1 MIEQLSLVV
10 LVIIAVFLLGFVA
23 IVARM
28 YKKAVQGEALVR
40 TGMGDTKV
48 SFSGIIV
55 VPVLHKLEVMD
66 IKLKTI
72 IIQRA
77 GSEGLVCKDNLRADV
92 KVNFFVRVNKTPQ
105 DVINVAQSIGA
116 HRASDPA
123 ALENLFDAK
132 FSEALKTVGKHFDFI
147 ELYNSREQFKQQIL
161 AIIGTDLNGYV
172 LDDCAIDYL
181 EQTPLTALNQDN
193 ILDAEGIKKII
204 ALTSEQ
210 KIQANSI
217 EREKQKTIK
226 KQDVEAQETILE
238 LDKQLIENQEK
249 QKREVANIRAR
260 ENAESAKVQ
269 QEEMLKSEKARIATE
284 EEVGIAQQNR
294 DRQILVAERNKER
307 TDAVE
312 TERVAQ
318 AKALEVNERER
329 IVALAQIE
337 KEKALEEEKK
347 NIQTIIRERITV
359 EKATVIEEEK
369 IKDTRAQALAE
380 RDKLVAITA
389 ARQET
394 EAATVGMVGAADM
407 ERQAA
412 EFRAKQALI
421 DAEAEKA
428 SAEFKAQ
435 AIRIL
440 AEAEASKAAAVG
452 LAEAQVM
459 QAKATA
465 HQKEG
470 EADAMVM
477 QAKADAR
484 QKQGEVEAN
493 VLQLT
498 AAAEAQGI
506 QVKAGAQ
513 AEADEKIGMV
523 AARVNREKGI
533 ADADIIQARADADQ
547 KKGLAEAAVS
557 EQKYAV
563 EARGIEAK
571 ADAMRKLDG
580 VGKDHEEFKLRLDKD
595 KSIELA
601 QIAIQKDIAFA
612 QAEVIGEALKAAKI
626 DIVGG
631 ETMFFD
637 QIIGSITKGK
647 MVDRTVHNSE
657 VLSTVQN
664 TFFGEDGNG
673 GGDFKANLRRFID
686 QFGLST
692 DDMKNLSVSA
702 LLLKLMSQA
711 NDDATRST
719 IKQLTGT
726 AKALGMGDVMVR
738 GLM

>member
-1 MIEQLSLVV
+1 MVV
-10 LVIIAVFLLGFVA
+10 LVIIAVFVLGFVA
-23 IVARM
+23 FVARM
-28 YKKAVQGEALVR
+28 YNKAVQGEALVR

-116 HRASDPA
+116 HRASDPL

-238 LDKQLIENQEK
+238 LEKQLIENQEK

-269 QEEMLKSEKARIATE
+269 QEEMLKSERARISTE
-284 EEVGIAQQNR
+284 EEVGIAEQNR
-294 DRQILVAERNKER
+294 DRQVIVAERNKER

-380 RDKLVAITA
+380 REKLVAITA

-394 EAATVGMVGAADM
+394 EAASVNLVGTADM

-412 EFRAKQALI
+412 EFRGKQALI
-421 DAEAEKA
+421 EAEAEKA
-428 SAEFKAQ
+428 SAEFKAS
-435 AIRIL
+435 AIRTL

-452 LAEAQVM
+452 MAEAQVM
-459 QAKATA
+459 QAKAA
-465 HQKEG
+465 ARQKEG
-470 EADAMVM
+470 ES
-477 QAKADAR
+477 
-484 QKQGEVEAN
+484 EAN

-498 AAAEAQGI
+498 ATAEAQGI

-513 AEADEKIGMV
+513 AEADEKLGMV

-563 EARGIEAK
+563 EAKGIEAK

-601 QIAIQKDIAFA
+601 QISIQKDIAASQA
-612 QAEVIGEALKAAKI
+612 QVIGEALKAAKI

-647 MVDRTVHNSE
+647 MVDRAVHNSE
-657 VLSTVQN
+657 VLGTVKD
-664 TFFGEDGNG
+664 TFFGDDGNG
-673 GGDFKANLRRFID
+673 GGDFKANLRRFVD
-686 QFGLST
+686 QFGLSS

-719 IKQLTGT
+719 IKQLTST
-726 AKALGMGDVMVR
+726 AKALGIGDTMVR
-738 GLM
+738 MLELK

>member
-1 MIEQLSLVV
+1 MLDQLSLVV
-10 LVIIAVFLLGFVA
+10 LVIVAVFVLGFVA
-23 IVARM
+23 FVARM
-28 YKKAVQGEALVR
+28 YNKAVQGEALVR

-92 KVNFFVRVNKTPQ
+92 KVNFFVRVNKTPG

-161 AIIGTDLNGYV
+161 TIIGTDLNGYV

-181 EQTPLTALNQDN
+181 EQTPLAALNQDN

-238 LDKQLIENQEK
+238 LEKQLIENQEK

-380 RDKLVAITA
+380 RDKLIAVTA

-394 EAATVGMVGAADM
+394 EAANVSLVGTADM

-412 EFRAKQALI
+412 EFRGKQSLI
-421 DAEAEKA
+421 EAEAEKA
-428 SAEFKAQ
+428 AAEFRAS
-435 AIRIL
+435 AIRTL

-452 LAEAQVM
+452 MAEAQVM
-459 QAKATA
+459 QAKAA
-465 HQKEG
+465 ARQKEG
-470 EADAMVM
+470 ES
-477 QAKADAR
+477 
-484 QKQGEVEAN
+484 EAN

-498 AAAEAQGI
+498 ATAEAQGI

-513 AEADEKIGMV
+513 AEADEKLGMV

-563 EARGIEAK
+563 EAKGIEAK
-571 ADAMRKLDG
+571 ADAMKKLDG
-580 VGKDHEEFKLRLDKD
+580 VGKDHEEFKLRLDKE

-601 QIAIQKDIAFA
+601 QISIQKDIAA
-612 QAEVIGEALKAAKI
+612 SQAEVIGEALKAAKI

-647 MVDRTVHNSE
+647 MVDRAVHNSE
-657 VLSTVQN
+657 VLGTVKDA
-664 TFFGEDGNG
+664 FFGENG
-673 GGDFKANLRRFID
+673 GGDFKANLRRFVD
-686 QFGLST
+686 QFGLSSE
-692 DDMKNLSVSA
+692 DLKNLSVSA
-702 LLLKLMSQA
+702 LLLKMMNKA
-711 NDDATRST
+711 GDDATRNTITELAST
-719 IKQLTGT
+719 AT
-726 AKALGMGDVMVR
+726 ALGIGDKPARM
-738 GLM
+738 LELK

>member
-1 MIEQLSLVV
+1 MLDQLSLVV
-10 LVIIAVFLLGFVA
+10 LVIIAVFVLGFIA
-23 IVARM
+23 IIARM

-92 KVNFFVRVNKTPQ
+92 KVNFFVRVNKTHD

-116 HRASDPA
+116 HRASDPL

-238 LDKQLIENQEK
+238 LEKQLVENQEK

-269 QEEMLKSEKARIATE
+269 QEELLKSEKARIATE

-294 DRQILVAERNKER
+294 DRQVLVAERNKER

-318 AKALEVNERER
+318 AKALEINERER

-359 EKATVIEEEK
+359 EKATVVEEEK
-369 IKDTRAQALAE
+369 IKDTRAQALSE
-380 RDKLVAITA
+380 RDKLVAVTA
-389 ARQET
+389 AKQQA
-394 EAATVGMVGAADM
+394 EAATVSMVSSADM
-407 ERQAA
+407 EKQAA

-428 SAEFKAQ
+428 AAEFKAQ
-435 AIRIL
+435 AIRTL
-440 AEAEASKAAAVG
+440 AEAEASKEAAIG

-465 HQKEG
+465 RQKEG
-470 EADAMVM
+470 EAEAQVMQSKAVARQKEGEMEAQVM
-477 QAKADAR
+477 QAKA
-484 QKQGEVEAN
+484 Q
-493 VLQLT
+493 
-498 AAAEAQGI
+498 AEAQGI

-513 AEADEKIGMV
+513 AEADEKLGLV
-523 AARVNREKGI
+523 AARVNREKGL
-533 ADADIIQARADADQ
+533 ADADIIQAKADADQ

-563 EARGIEAK
+563 EAKGIEAK

-580 VGKDHEEFKLRLDKD
+580 VGKDHEEFKLRLDKE

-601 QIAIQKDIAFA
+601 QISIQKDIAA
-612 QAEVIGEALKAAKI
+612 SQAEVIGEALKAAKI

-647 MVDRTVHNSE
+647 MVDRAVHNSE

-664 TFFGEDGNG
+664 TFFGEDG
-673 GGDFKANLRRFID
+673 GGDFKTNLRRFID
-686 QFGLST
+686 QFGLNS
-692 DDMKNLSVSA
+692 DDLKNLSVSA

-719 IKQLTGT
+719 IKQLTST
-726 AKALGMGDVMVR
+726 AKALGIGEAPVR

>member
-1 MIEQLSLVV
+1 MIDQLSLVV
-10 LVIIAVFLLGFVA
+10 LVIIAVFVLGFVA
-23 IVARM
+23 FVARM
-28 YKKAVQGEALVR
+28 YNKAVQGEALVR

-116 HRASDPA
+116 HRASDPL

-238 LDKQLIENQEK
+238 LEKQLIENQEK

-269 QEEMLKSEKARIATE
+269 QEEMLKSERARISTE
-284 EEVGIAQQNR
+284 EEVGIAEQNR
-294 DRQILVAERNKER
+294 DRQVIVAERNKER

-380 RDKLVAITA
+380 REKLVAITA

-394 EAATVGMVGAADM
+394 EAASVNLVGTADM

-412 EFRAKQALI
+412 EFRGKQALI
-421 DAEAEKA
+421 EAEAEKA
-428 SAEFKAQ
+428 SAEFKAS
-435 AIRIL
+435 AIRTL

-452 LAEAQVM
+452 MAEAQVM
-459 QAKATA
+459 QAKAA
-465 HQKEG
+465 ARQKEG
-470 EADAMVM
+470 ES
-477 QAKADAR
+477 
-484 QKQGEVEAN
+484 EAN

-498 AAAEAQGI
+498 ATAEAQGI

-513 AEADEKIGMV
+513 AEADEKLGMV

-563 EARGIEAK
+563 EAKGIEAK

-601 QIAIQKDIAFA
+601 QISIQKDIAASQA
-612 QAEVIGEALKAAKI
+612 QVIGEALKAAKI

-647 MVDRTVHNSE
+647 MVDRAVHNSE
-657 VLSTVQN
+657 VLGTVKD
-664 TFFGEDGNG
+664 TFFGDDGNG
-673 GGDFKANLRRFID
+673 GGDFKANLRRFVD
-686 QFGLST
+686 QFGLSS

-719 IKQLTGT
+719 IKQLTST
-726 AKALGMGDVMVR
+726 AKALGIGDTMVR
-738 GLM
+738 MLELK

>member
-1 MIEQLSLVV
+1 MVV
-10 LVIIAVFLLGFVA
+10 LVIVAVFVLGFIA

-48 SFSGIIV
+48 SFSGIMV

-92 KVNFFVRVNKTPQ
+92 KVNFFVRVNKTHD

-161 AIIGTDLNGYV
+161 TIIGTDLNGYV

-226 KQDVEAQETILE
+226 KQDVEAQETILQLE
-238 LDKQLIENQEK
+238 KQLIENQEK
-249 QKREVANIRAR
+249 QKREIANIRSR

-269 QEEMLKSEKARIATE
+269 QEETLKSEKARIATE
-284 EEVGIAQQNR
+284 EEVRIAEQNR
-294 DRQILVAERNKER
+294 DRQVLVAERNKER

-380 RDKLVAITA
+380 REKLVALTA

-394 EAATVGMVGAADM
+394 EAATVSMVGAADM

-428 SAEFKAQ
+428 AAEFKGQ
-435 AIRIL
+435 AIRTL
-440 AEAEASKAAAVG
+440 AEAEASKATAVG

-459 QAKATA
+459 QAKASA
-465 HQKEG
+465 RQKEG
-470 EADAMVM
+470 ES
-477 QAKADAR
+477 
-484 QKQGEVEAN
+484 EAN

-513 AEADEKIGMV
+513 AEADEKLGMV
-523 AARVNREKGI
+523 AAKVSREKGL

-563 EARGIEAK
+563 EAKGIEAK
-571 ADAMRKLDG
+571 ADAMKKLDG
-580 VGKDHEEFKLRLDKD
+580 VGKDHEEFKLRLDKE
-595 KSIELA
+595 KSVELA
-601 QIAIQKDIAFA
+601 QISIQKDIAA
-612 QAEVIGEALKAAKI
+612 SQADVIGEALKAAKI

-647 MVDRTVHNSE
+647 MVDRAVHNSE
-657 VLSTVQN
+657 VLGTVKDA
-664 TFFGEDGNG
+664 FFGENG
-673 GGDFKANLRRFID
+673 GGDFKANLRRFVD
-686 QFGLST
+686 QFGLSSE
-692 DDMKNLSVSA
+692 DMKNLSVSA
-702 LLLKLMSQA
+702 LLLKLTSQA
-711 NDDATRST
+711 GDDATRST
-719 IKQLTGT
+719 LKQLTGT
-726 AKALGMGDVMVR
+726 AKALGIGETPVKL
-738 GLM
+738 LM

>member
-1 MIEQLSLVV
+1 MVV
-10 LVIIAVFLLGFVA
+10 LVIVAVFVLGFVA
-23 IVARM
+23 FVARM
-28 YKKAVQGEALVR
+28 YNKAVQGEALVR

-92 KVNFFVRVNKTPQ
+92 KVNFFVRVNKTPG

-161 AIIGTDLNGYV
+161 TIIGTDLNGYV

-181 EQTPLTALNQDN
+181 EQTPLAALNQDN

-238 LDKQLIENQEK
+238 LEKQLIENQEK

-380 RDKLVAITA
+380 RDKLIAVTA

-394 EAATVGMVGAADM
+394 EAANVSLVGTADM

-412 EFRAKQALI
+412 EFRGKQSLI
-421 DAEAEKA
+421 EAEAEKA
-428 SAEFKAQ
+428 AAEFRAS
-435 AIRIL
+435 AIRTL

-452 LAEAQVM
+452 MAEAQVM
-459 QAKATA
+459 QAKAA
-465 HQKEG
+465 ARQKEG
-470 EADAMVM
+470 ES
-477 QAKADAR
+477 
-484 QKQGEVEAN
+484 EAN

-498 AAAEAQGI
+498 ATAEAQGI

-513 AEADEKIGMV
+513 AEADEKLGMV

-563 EARGIEAK
+563 EAKGIEAK
-571 ADAMRKLDG
+571 ADAMKKLDG
-580 VGKDHEEFKLRLDKD
+580 VGKDHEEFKLRLDKE

-601 QIAIQKDIAFA
+601 QISIQKDIAA
-612 QAEVIGEALKAAKI
+612 SQAEVIGEALKAAKI

-647 MVDRTVHNSE
+647 MVDRAVHNSE
-657 VLSTVQN
+657 VLGTVKDA
-664 TFFGEDGNG
+664 FFGENG
-673 GGDFKANLRRFID
+673 GGDFKANLRRFVD
-686 QFGLST
+686 QFGLSSE
-692 DDMKNLSVSA
+692 DLKNLSVSA
-702 LLLKLMSQA
+702 LLLKMMNKA
-711 NDDATRST
+711 GDDATRNTITELAST
-719 IKQLTGT
+719 AT
-726 AKALGMGDVMVR
+726 ALGIGDKPARM
-738 GLM
+738 LELK

>member
-1 MIEQLSLVV
+1 MLEQLSLAVIVIVAV
-10 LVIIAVFLLGFVA
+10 LVLGFIA
-23 IVARM
+23 LVARM
-28 YKKAVQGEALVR
+28 YQKAVQGEALVR
-40 TGMGDTKV
+40 TGLGDTQV
-48 SFSGIIV
+48 SFSGIFV

-72 IIQRA
+72 VISRA
-77 GSEGLVCKDNLRADV
+77 GSEGLVCKDNMRADV
-92 KVNFFVRVNKTPQ
+92 KVNFFVRVNKTSQ
-105 DVINVAQSIGA
+105 DVVNVAQSIGA
-116 HRASDPA
+116 HRASDPQ
-123 ALENLFDAK
+123 ALESLFDAK

-161 AIIGTDLNGYV
+161 TIIGTDLNGYV

-217 EREKQKTIK
+217 QREQQKTIK
-226 KQDVEAQETILE
+226 KQDVEAQETILQLE
-238 LDKQLIENQEK
+238 KQLIENQEK
-249 QKREVANIRAR
+249 QKREVANIKAR
-260 ENAESAKVQ
+260 ELAETEKVL
-269 QEEMLKSEKARIATE
+269 QEERLKGEKARIATE
-284 EEVGIAQQNR
+284 EEVRIAEQNR
-294 DRQILVAERNKER
+294 DRQVLVAERNKQR

-318 AKALEVNERER
+318 AKALEANERER

-359 EKATVIEEEK
+359 EKATVQEEEK
-369 IKDTRAQALAE
+369 IKDTRAQAQADRE
-380 RDKLVAITA
+380 KLIALTA
-389 ARQET
+389 AKQQA
-394 EAATVGMVGAADM
+394 EAATVALVGNADM

-412 EFRAKQALI
+412 EFRAKQVLI

-435 AIRIL
+435 AIRTL

-465 HQKEG
+465 RQKEG
-470 EADAMVM
+470 ET
-477 QAKADAR
+477 QAT
-484 QKQGEVEAN
+484 

-498 AAAEAQGI
+498 AAAEAQAI
-506 QVKAGAQ
+506 QAKAGAQ
-513 AEADEKIGMV
+513 AEADEKLGLV
-523 AARVNREKGI
+523 AAKVNREKGL
-533 ADADIIQARADADQ
+533 ADADIIQAKADADQ

-557 EQKYAV
+557 EQKFAV
-563 EARGIEAK
+563 EAKGIEAK
-571 ADAMRKLDG
+571 ADAMKKLDG
-580 VGKDHEEFKLRLDKD
+580 VGKDHEEFKLRLDKE
-595 KSIELA
+595 KSVELA
-601 QIAIQKDIAFA
+601 QINIQKDIAA
-612 QAEVIGEALKAAKI
+612 SQADVIGEALKAAKI

-647 MVDRTVHNSE
+647 MIDRAVHNSE
-657 VLSTVQN
+657 VLGTVKDA
-664 TFFGEDGNG
+664 FFSLDG
-673 GGDFKANLRRFID
+673 GGDFKTNLRRFVD
-686 QFGLST
+686 QFGLSS
-692 DDMKNLSVSA
+692 DDLKNLSVSA
-702 LLLKLMSQA
+702 LLLKMMNQA
-711 NDDATRST
+711 GDDATRAT
-719 IKQLTGT
+719 ITQLAGT
-726 AKALGMGDVMVR
+726 ATALGIGDKPAKM
-738 GLM
+738 LELK

>member
-1 MIEQLSLVV
+1 MLEQLSLAVIVIVAV
-10 LVIIAVFLLGFVA
+10 LLLGFIA

-28 YKKAVQGEALVR
+28 YQKAVQGEALVR
-40 TGMGDTKV
+40 TGMGDTQV
-48 SFSGIIV
+48 SFSGIFV

-72 IIQRA
+72 VIARA
-77 GSEGLVCKDNLRADV
+77 GSEGLVCKDNMRADV
-92 KVNFFVRVNKTPQ
+92 KVNFFVRVNKTSQ
-105 DVINVAQSIGA
+105 DVVNVAQSIGA

-123 ALENLFDAK
+123 ALESLFDAK

-161 AIIGTDLNGYV
+161 TIIGTDLNGYV

-204 ALTSEQ
+204 SLTSEQ
-210 KIQANSI
+210 KIQANAI
-217 EREKQKTIK
+217 QREQQKTIK
-226 KQDVEAQETILE
+226 KQDVEAQETILQLE
-238 LDKQLIENQEK
+238 KQLIENQEK
-249 QKREVANIRAR
+249 QKREIANIKSR
-260 ENAESAKVQ
+260 ELAETEKVQ
-269 QEEMLKSEKARIATE
+269 QEERLKGEKARIATE
-284 EEVGIAQQNR
+284 EEVGIAEQNR
-294 DRQILVAERNKER
+294 DRQVLVAERNKQR

-347 NIQTIIRERITV
+347 NIQAIIRERITV

-369 IKDTRAQALAE
+369 IKDTRAQALAD
-380 RDKLVAITA
+380 RDKLVALTA
-389 ARQET
+389 AKQQAET
-394 EAATVGMVGAADM
+394 ATVALVGGADM

-412 EFRAKQALI
+412 EFRAKQVLI

-428 SAEFKAQ
+428 AAEFKGQ
-435 AIRIL
+435 AIRTL
-440 AEAEASKAAAVG
+440 AEAEASKATAVG

-465 HQKEG
+465 RQKEG
-470 EADAMVM
+470 ET
-477 QAKADAR
+477 
-484 QKQGEVEAN
+484 EAN

-498 AAAEAQGI
+498 AAAEAQAI
-506 QVKAGAQ
+506 QSRAGAQ
-513 AEADEKIGMV
+513 AEADEKLGLV
-523 AARVNREKGI
+523 AAKVNREKGQ
-533 ADADIIQARADADQ
+533 ADADIIQFRADADQ

-557 EQKYAV
+557 EQKFAV
-563 EARGIEAK
+563 EAKGIEAK
-571 ADAMRKLDG
+571 ADAMKKLDG

-595 KSIELA
+595 KSVELA
-601 QIAIQKDIAFA
+601 QINIQKDIAA
-612 QAEVIGEALKAAKI
+612 SQAGVIGEALKAAKI

-647 MVDRTVHNSE
+647 MIDRTVHNSE
-657 VLSTVQN
+657 VLGTVKDA
-664 TFFGEDGNG
+664 FFSQD
-673 GGDFKANLRRFID
+673 GGDFKANLRRFVD
-686 QFGLST
+686 QFGLSSE
-692 DDMKNLSVSA
+692 DMKNLSVSA
-702 LLLKLMSQA
+702 LLLKMMNQA
-711 NDDATRST
+711 GDDATRAT
-719 IKQLTGT
+719 ITQLAGT
-726 AKALGMGDVMVR
+726 AAALGIGDKPAR
-738 GLM
+738 LL

>member
-1 MIEQLSLVV
+1 MLEQLSLAV
-10 LVIIAVFLLGFVA
+10 LVIVAVLILGFIA

-40 TGMGDTKV
+40 TGMGETQV
-48 SFSGIIV
+48 SFSGIFI

-92 KVNFFVRVNKTPQ
+92 KVNFFVRVNKTHD
-105 DVINVAQSIGA
+105 DVLNVAQSIGA

-147 ELYNSREQFKQQIL
+147 ELYNSREQFKQEIL
-161 AIIGTDLNGYV
+161 RIIGTDLNGYV

-210 KIQANSI
+210 KIQANAI

-238 LDKQLIENQEK
+238 LEKQLVENQEK

-260 ENAESAKVQ
+260 ENAEAAKVQ
-269 QEEMLKSEKARIATE
+269 QEETLKSEKARIATE

-380 RDKLVAITA
+380 RDKLVALTA

-394 EAATVGMVGAADM
+394 EAATVSMVGSADM

-428 SAEFKAQ
+428 AAEFKGQ
-435 AIRIL
+435 AIRTL
-440 AEAEASKAAAVG
+440 AEAEASKATAVG

-459 QAKATA
+459 QAKASA
-465 HQKEG
+465 RQKEG
-470 EADAMVM
+470 ES
-477 QAKADAR
+477 
-484 QKQGEVEAN
+484 EAN

-513 AEADEKIGMV
+513 AEADEKLGLV
-523 AARVNREKGI
+523 AAKVNREKGL

-557 EQKYAV
+557 EQKFAV
-563 EARGIEAK
+563 EAKGIEAK
-571 ADAMRKLDG
+571 ADAMKKLDG
-580 VGKDHEEFKLRLDKD
+580 VGKDHEEFKLRLDKE
-595 KSIELA
+595 KSVELA
-601 QIAIQKDIAFA
+601 QISIQKDIAA
-612 QAEVIGEALKAAKI
+612 SQADVIGEALKAAKI

-647 MVDRTVHNSE
+647 MVDRAVHNSE
-657 VLSTVQN
+657 VLGTVKDAL
-664 TFFGEDGNG
+664 FGENG
-673 GGDFKANLRRFID
+673 GGDFKTNLRRFID
-686 QFGLST
+686 QFGLSSEEIR
-692 DDMKNLSVSA
+692 NLSVSA
-702 LLLKLMSQA
+702 LLLKLTSQA
-711 NDDATRST
+711 GDDATRST
-719 IKQLTGT
+719 LNQLTGT
-726 AKALGMGDVMVR
+726 AKALGIGETPVKL
-738 GLM
+738 LM